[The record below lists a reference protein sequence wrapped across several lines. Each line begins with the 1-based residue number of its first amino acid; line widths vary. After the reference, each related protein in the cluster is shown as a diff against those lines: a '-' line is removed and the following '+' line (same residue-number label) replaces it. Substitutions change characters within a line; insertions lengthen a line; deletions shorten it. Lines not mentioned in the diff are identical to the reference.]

1 MISLAELEAG
11 SSGKYEPFLSHMW
24 RVAQMPAIGG
34 QSLPVTFVEGVSLPF
49 PTFTERSKA
58 VASTEIYLANGTRT
72 GEFTMQVGIDQFQSA
87 WRYFTDWMN
96 LVQNP
101 YTGGFRLP
109 SVYKKHVPVSLYDV
123 TGKVMVTAT
132 VRNCWPTGFNLG
144 ELGGAPSIQLGQVQ
158 FKCEALIP
166 NWSR

>member
-58 VASTEIYLANGTRT
+58 VASTEIYLANGTRP
-72 GEFTMQVGIDQFQSA
+72 GEFTMQVGIGSLGEGRERQ
-87 WRYFTDWMN
+87 RYAFHKSDWK
-96 LVQNP
+96 
-101 YTGGFRLP
+101 RLP
-109 SVYKKHVPVSLYDV
+109 TDGRHLRNSPHVRKKRLVL
-123 TGKVMVTAT
+123 T
-132 VRNCWPTGFNLG
+132 
-144 ELGGAPSIQLGQVQ
+144 
-158 FKCEALIP
+158 
-166 NWSR
+166 